1 MIINVKVKPNSKKK
15 EIKKNL
21 DGSLTLSLTS
31 APRRGKANLELIK
44 LLGRYF
50 KVSSSKIKI
59 KRGLSSRKKVVEVL
73 D

>member
-21 DGSLTLSLTS
+21 DGSLTVSLTS

-44 LLGRYF
+44 LLGGYF

-59 KRGLSSRKKVVEVL
+59 RRGLIFKNKIIEINL
-73 D
+73 